1 MPCTLSPDQIHAC
14 IAFHG
19 HECPGLAIG
28 IRAAELALRELG
40 PAGPELVAVCE
51 TDMCGVDA
59 IMVLTSCTVGK
70 GNLIMRDLGK
80 MAFSFHR
87 RGGAS
92 FRAVLRPGSRQ
103 GMDDRMGPL
112 MGKDAEGQATDAER
126 QELAALRSEL
136 QRRFMDLELEEMFE
150 ITPLASRPPRPPR
163 ILSSLACED
172 CGERV
177 MESRTR
183 RFQGKTLCIPCFQGV
198 EQKI

>member
-1 MPCTLSPDQIHAC
+1 MSCAVSPELIRTT

-80 MAFSFHR
+80 MAFSFYR
-87 RGGAS
+87 RGGAG
-92 FRAVLRPGSRQ
+92 FRAVLRPESRA
-103 GMDDRMGPL
+103 GMDDRMGQL
-112 MGKDAEGQATDAER
+112 MRKDAEGQATEEDR
-126 QELAALRSEL
+126 TELAELRAGL
-136 QRRFMDLELEEMFE
+136 QRRFMDLPLEEMFE
-150 ITPLASRPPRPPR
+150 ITPLESRPPRPPR
-163 ILSSLACED
+163 ILSSLACAR

-183 RFQGKTLCIPCFQGV
+183 RFEGKTLCIPCFEGV

>member
-1 MPCTLSPDQIHAC
+1 MPCALSPELIQAT

-28 IRAAELALRELG
+28 IRVAELALRELG

-59 IMVLTSCTVGK
+59 VMVLTSCTVGK

-87 RGGAS
+87 RGGAG
-92 FRAVLRPGSRQ
+92 FRAVLRPESRQ

-112 MGKDAEGQATDAER
+112 MRKDAEGRATEEDR
-126 QELAALRSEL
+126 KELTELRSGL

-150 ITPLASRPPRPPR
+150 ITALESRPPRPPR

-183 RFQGKTLCIPCFQGV
+183 RFEGKTLCIPCFEGV

>member
-1 MPCTLSPDQIHAC
+1 MPCAISPEQIKAC
-14 IAFHG
+14 VTFHG
-19 HECPGLAIG
+19 HECPGLSIG

-40 PAGPELVAVCE
+40 PAGPNLVAVCE

-70 GNLIMRDLGK
+70 GNLILRDLGK

-87 RGGAS
+87 RGGAG
-92 FRAVLRPGSRQ
+92 FRAVLRPESRA

-112 MGKDAEGQATDAER
+112 MGKEAEGKATDAER
-126 QELAALRSEL
+126 AELAALRREL
-136 QRRFMDLELEEMFE
+136 MRRFLDLELEEMFE
-150 ITPLASRPPRPPR
+150 ITPLESRPPRPPR
-163 ILSSLACED
+163 VLTSLPCEH
-172 CGERV
+172 CGERA

-183 RFQGKTLCIPCFQGV
+183 RFMGKTLCITCFEGV

>member
-1 MPCTLSPDQIHAC
+1 MPCTFSPEQIQAC
-14 IAFHG
+14 VTFHG

-40 PAGPELVAVCE
+40 PAGPGLVAVCE

-70 GNLIMRDLGK
+70 GNLILHDLGK
-80 MAFSFHR
+80 MAFTFHR
-87 RGGAS
+87 RGGAG
-92 FRAVLRPGSRQ
+92 FRAVLRPESRA

-112 MGKDAEGQATDAER
+112 MRKDAEGLATDADR
-126 QELAALRSEL
+126 AELAELRTGL
-136 QRRFMDLELEEMFE
+136 QGRFMDLKLEEMFE
-150 ITPLASRPPRPPR
+150 ITPLESRPPRPPR

-183 RFQGKTLCIPCFQGV
+183 RFMGKTLCIPCFQAV

>member
-1 MPCTLSPDQIHAC
+1 MSCAISKELIQAC
-14 IAFHG
+14 VAFHG

-87 RGGAS
+87 RGGRG
-92 FRAVLRPGSRQ
+92 FRAVLRPESRA

-112 MGKDAEGQATDAER
+112 MGKDAEGRATEQDR
-126 QELAALRSEL
+126 MELAELRTGL
-136 QRRFMDLELEEMFE
+136 QRRFMDLKLEEMFE
-150 ITPLASRPPRPPR
+150 IIPLESRPPRPPR
-163 ILSSLACED
+163 ILSSLACEH

-183 RFQGKTLCIPCFQGV
+183 RFMGKTLCIPCFEGV